1 MLNMNE
7 NQSYLKIVSKT
18 WGRDSHGLFDYESSQ
33 IKINN
38 LVISKNC
45 QLIRKRNDVKE
56 VPENSQ
62 LEIEEKLLAN
72 VRVDNSISN

>member
-1 MLNMNE
+1 MLNTNE
-7 NQSYLKIVSKT
+7 NLSYLKLVSKT

-38 LVISKNC
+38 VIVSKNC

-56 VPENSQ
+56 VPENTQ
-62 LEIEEKLLAN
+62 LDIEEKLLAN
-72 VRVDNSISN
+72 VKVEYST

>member
-7 NQSYLKIVSKT
+7 NQSYLKVLSKT
-18 WGRDSHGLFDYESSQ
+18 WGRDSHGLFDYESNQ

-38 LVISKNC
+38 LIISKNC

-56 VPENSQ
+56 VFENTQ
-62 LEIEEKLLAN
+62 LDLEEKLLAN
-72 VRVDNSISN
+72 VKVENSKYF

>member
-7 NQSYLKIVSKT
+7 NQSYLKIISKT

-56 VPENSQ
+56 VPENTQ
-62 LEIEEKLLAN
+62 FDIEEKLLAN
-72 VRVDNSISN
+72 VRVDNSITN

>member
-1 MLNMNE
+1 MQNMNE
-7 NQSYLKIVSKT
+7 NQSYLKVLSKT
-18 WGRDSHGLFDYESSQ
+18 WGRDSHGLFDYESTQ

-38 LVISKNC
+38 LIISKNC

-62 LEIEEKLLAN
+62 IDMEEKLLAN
-72 VRVDNSISN
+72 IKFENSKKK

>member
-7 NQSYLKIVSKT
+7 NQTYLKIVSKT
-18 WGRDSHGLFDYESSQ
+18 WGRDSHGLFDYESTQ

-38 LVISKNC
+38 LVVSKNC

-56 VPENSQ
+56 VPENTQ
-62 LEIEEKLLAN
+62 LDIEEKLLAN
-72 VRVDNSISN
+72 VRVDNSNNI